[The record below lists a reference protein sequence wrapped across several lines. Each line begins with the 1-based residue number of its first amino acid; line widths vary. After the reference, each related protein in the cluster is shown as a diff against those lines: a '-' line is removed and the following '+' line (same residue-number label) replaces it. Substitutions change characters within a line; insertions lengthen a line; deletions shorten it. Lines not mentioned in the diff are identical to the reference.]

1 LGTAA
6 DARSTQAV
14 SHRCDHP
21 GATKG
26 AGATFAL
33 GDIPFANRGE
43 NIMTRM
49 TALATLFVVSALPMG
64 GAAYAQ
70 QPQLNLSFTDAAWT
84 GETVPEGQHCPLQGG
99 TGATPAI
106 HVANVPET
114 TTTIKVAF
122 NDESYQPMNDGGH
135 GIIAFAVT
143 PVEGEVDLPSVPG
156 NSADLPEGA
165 TVDTA
170 ARGSGEYAS
179 PGYLPPCSGGQGNTY
194 SATVTAYDANDAPI
208 AAGKITLGKY

>member
-1 LGTAA
+1 
-6 DARSTQAV
+6 
-14 SHRCDHP
+14 
-21 GATKG
+21 
-26 AGATFAL
+26 
-33 GDIPFANRGE
+33 
-43 NIMTRM
+43 MTRM
-49 TALATLFVVSALPMG
+49 TALAALFAVSALTIG

-70 QPQLNLSFTDAAWT
+70 QPQLNLSFADPAWN

-99 TGATPAI
+99 TGATPAL

-114 TTTIKVAF
+114 TTSIKVAF
-122 NDESYQPMNDGGH
+122 NDETYQPMNDGGH

-143 PVEGEVDLPSVPG
+143 PVDGEVDLPSVPG
-156 NSADLPEGA
+156 NTADLPEGA
-165 TVDTA
+165 SVDTA
-170 ARGSGEYAS
+170 SRAPGEYAS